1 VDISLDHVYQL
12 RLDTKNPDIDF
23 ARQREHELDKPK
35 SLTDE
40 RNRVEGKSLWVE
52 RNPDVTDYYDENDR
66 WTVIDKDRNTYQSF
80 LDGLDPWEKRV
91 FERAVEEDKNYYV
104 LDFSNIGGLVM
115 PIILE
120 LSFEDGSKDDMYI
133 PAEIWRRSPK
143 AVSKLIVTDKDK
155 VLSSVTLDP
164 RWETADVEVNNNH
177 YPRKIIRSRIEA
189 SLGKG
194 APRKS
199 TFGLNAFSLN
209 AFCLNTI
216 TCTALLFTS
225 LSVFAHQQKQAITKV
240 YFNSRTSNIEIM
252 HRFDIHDAEHA
263 VREIFGGTADIL
275 NKPETQQQ
283 FSQYVADRFDIF
295 NANKQALALVS
306 VGYEIDGKHFWVYQ
320 ETPAPDSLS
329 GMYIS
334 HNALRDIWHSQ
345 TNTINIEGKGKLKTL
360 TFTDNTELLEI
371 VGSIFLVSSGLLMVT
386 G

>member
-1 VDISLDHVYQL
+1 MKAKINRLLD
-12 RLDTKNPDIDF
+12 
-23 ARQREHELDKPK
+23 
-35 SLTDE
+35 
-40 RNRVEGKSLWVE
+40 RVSRHLSTLSQAASCKRALYKAALCKGALG
-52 RNPDVTDYYDENDR
+52 T
-66 WTVIDKDRNTYQSF
+66 NT
-80 LDGLDPWEKRV
+80 
-91 FERAVEEDKNYYV
+91 
-104 LDFSNIGGLVM
+104 FSN
-115 PIILE
+115 
-120 LSFEDGSKDDMYI
+120 D
-133 PAEIWRRSPK
+133 A
-143 AVSKLIVTDKDK
+143 
-155 VLSSVTLDP
+155 
-164 RWETADVEVNNNH
+164 
-177 YPRKIIRSRIEA
+177 
-189 SLGKG
+189 LGKG

-360 TFTDNTELLEI
+360 TFTDNTELLE
-371 VGSIFLVSSGLLMVT
+371 VSF
-386 G
+386 